1 MNKYTDT
8 QMTKIYSDVIW
19 ERAGMLGIPYEVF
32 RKVATDRGKT
42 NLLQHE
48 LIEQFRQARGYVFD
62 WGWIVE
68 HQSTIELEDGTGSQ
82 PVVSFGVLPICLY
95 ADKNFGTVR
104 DYWNR
109 LLNPYLYD
117 NGRNLPNNIREY
129 FDYFND
135 FSIVPGE
142 PYEIFA
148 IVSECDGCT
157 YGIRRWLASHFL
169 PIVMPAFVRWVENSE
184 YRLDVLF
191 NLFEQLYAQV
201 YPKQAARKL
210 RVKARRG

>member
-1 MNKYTDT
+1 
-8 QMTKIYSDVIW
+8 
-19 ERAGMLGIPYEVF
+19 LGIPYEVF

-68 HQSTIELEDGTGSQ
+68 RLSTIEMEDGTGIQ
-82 PVVSFGVLPICLY
+82 PVASFGVLPICLY
-95 ADKNFGTVR
+95 TEKNFGTVR

-109 LLNPYLYD
+109 VLNPYVYQE
-117 NGRNLPNNIREY
+117 GRNLPKKILEY

-135 FSIVPGE
+135 FMIGPGE

-148 IVSECDGCT
+148 IKAECDGCV
-157 YGIRRWLASHFL
+157 YGTRRWLASHFL
-169 PIVMPAFVRWVENSE
+169 PIVMPAFVRWVQNREH
-184 YRLDVLF
+184 RLDLLF
-191 NLFEQLYAQV
+191 TLFEQLYAQT
-201 YPKQAARKL
+201 YPKQAARQL
-210 RVKARRG
+210 RRKARRG